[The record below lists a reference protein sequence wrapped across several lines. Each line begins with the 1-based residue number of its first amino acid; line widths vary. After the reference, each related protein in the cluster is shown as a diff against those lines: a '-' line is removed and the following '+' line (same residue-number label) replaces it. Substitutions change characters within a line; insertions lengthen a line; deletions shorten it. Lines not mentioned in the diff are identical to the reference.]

1 MPKGSIRQRGKK
13 WYYRFFENGKVIER
27 CGGDRKEDALKAL
40 NEELNRKYKGYTRP
54 EETKL
59 CDYLDMWLENYIIDE
74 KSKNTYDKYNNVITN
89 KITPS
94 IGNIRLCDLKVIHI
108 DKFLR
113 DLKKDKIKKGK
124 NVTCLSGTTI
134 QMYYGILNTAL
145 NRAVKLQMIIEN
157 PCKYIDTP
165 KRNKYKANILTLD
178 EFKLI
183 YNNLNDNV
191 FEDHIFKLALDIS
204 IETGLRRGELCG
216 LTWDSINFEDKFID
230 ITKALIR
237 IENEYTISNLKTEGS
252 YRTIP
257 ISDELVQK
265 LKKHKNIQNSN
276 KLKYGEFYKKVIF
289 NKISYDLIFRHENGN
304 YIIPSTFLQR
314 LKRLCKYN
322 KIDKNIRWHDLR
334 HTNATYLIESGVNL
348 KVVQDRLGH
357 SLMQTT
363 ADTYSHVTKKMNRDA
378 TAKLTSLI
386 HS

>member
-13 WYYRFFENGKVIER
+13 WYYRFFEDGKVIER
-27 CGGDRKEDALKAL
+27 CGGDKKEDALKAL

-59 CDYLDMWLENYIIDE
+59 KDYLNMWLENYILDE
-74 KSKNTYDKYNNVITN
+74 KSENTYDKYNKVITN
-89 KITPS
+89 KIIPS
-94 IGNIRLCDLKVIHI
+94 IGDIRLCDLKAIHV

-113 DLKKDKIKKGK
+113 DLKKSKIKKGK
-124 NVTCLSGTTI
+124 NICHLSGTTI
-134 QMYYGILNTAL
+134 QMYYGILNAAL

-165 KRNKYKANILTLD
+165 KRNKYKASILTLQ
-178 EFKLI
+178 EFRLI
-183 YNNLNDNV
+183 YNSLNDTL
-191 FEDHIFKLALDIS
+191 FEDYIFKLALDIS

-216 LTWDSINFEDKFID
+216 LTWDSINFEDNFID
-230 ITKALIR
+230 INKALIR
-237 IENEYTISNLKTEGS
+237 IENQYSISKLKTEGS

-257 ISDELVQK
+257 ISDELAQK
-265 LKKHKNIQNSN
+265 LKKHKTIQSSN

-289 NKISYDLIFRHENGN
+289 NKISYDLIFRHENGD

-314 LKRLCKYN
+314 LKRLCRYN

-363 ADTYSHVTKKMNRDA
+363 ADTYSHVTKKMNREA
-378 TAKLTSLI
+378 TTKLTSLI

>member
-13 WYYRFFENGKVIER
+13 WYYRFFEDGKVIER
-27 CGGDRKEDALKAL
+27 CGGDKKEDALKAL

-59 CDYLDMWLENYIIDE
+59 KDYLNMWLENYILDE
-74 KSKNTYDKYNNVITN
+74 KSENTYDKYNKVITN
-89 KITPS
+89 KIIPS
-94 IGNIRLCDLKVIHI
+94 IGDIRLCDLKAIHV

-113 DLKKDKIKKGK
+113 DLKKSKIKKGK
-124 NVTCLSGTTI
+124 NICHLSGTTI
-134 QMYYGILNTAL
+134 QMYYGILNAAL

-165 KRNKYKANILTLD
+165 KRNKYKASILTLQ
-178 EFKLI
+178 EFRLI
-183 YNNLNDNV
+183 YNSLNDTL
-191 FEDHIFKLALDIS
+191 FEDYIFKLVLDIS

-216 LTWDSINFEDKFID
+216 LTWDSINFEDNFID
-230 ITKALIR
+230 INKALIR
-237 IENEYTISNLKTEGS
+237 IENQYSISKLKTEGS

-257 ISDELVQK
+257 ISDELAQK
-265 LKKHKNIQNSN
+265 LKKHKTIQSSN

-289 NKISYDLIFRHENGN
+289 NKISYDLIFRHENGD

-314 LKRLCKYN
+314 LKRLCRYN

-363 ADTYSHVTKKMNRDA
+363 ADTYSHVTKKMNREA
-378 TAKLTSLI
+378 TTKLTSLI